1 MFTFLYK
8 QHQRLQ
14 KEREG
19 LLGWPQSW
27 LTLIPSEEPSNGTK
41 GFWTAGCHGGI
52 SPNAGAVRLWSEH
65 QCGPGSSRW
74 ERRKLRPTP
83 SRGSANPLKNR
94 EWVKGI
100 TMNTLKKKPIH
111 ADLEKHRLP
120 LWSVLFCH
128 PPLSAPFFHLVLK
141 TCWSLQVT
149 ARLLTKSDKTGGR
162 DFYRTALSQLAW
174 PRPGPRRTHHLAN
187 SPHQQKDNRETAF
200 IRFNGWLWWI
210 ARSK

>member
-1 MFTFLYK
+1 MKIKIQNFYISLYLSHTVLDWLIDNNMFTFLYK

-52 SPNAGAVRLWSEH
+52 SPNAGAVGLWSEH
-65 QCGPGSSRW
+65 QCGPGSSCW

-100 TMNTLKKKPIH
+100 TMNTLKKNHSRRPWEAQVASVVGPI
-111 ADLEKHRLP
+111 L
-120 LWSVLFCH
+120 SSSSFCSLFSPCSKN
-128 PPLSAPFFHLVLK
+128 LLKSAGYSAATHKGRQDGGP
-141 TCWSLQVT
+141 
-149 ARLLTKSDKTGGR
+149 RLLQNSFVTTGVAQTWPKT
-162 DFYRTALSQLAW
+162 
-174 PRPGPRRTHHLAN
+174 H
-187 SPHQQKDNRETAF
+187 SPL
-200 IRFNGWLWWI
+200 G
-210 ARSK
+210 